1 MIHSGFACFAC
12 TVNVCVCLTILRKI
26 QVLLIL
32 SVTRTLDIYLY
43 PKDPS
48 HHYIYIYILITLS
61 DLYTCLCLDRLRGT
75 KALEPH
81 GPPVVPERE
90 LPSAAAQIDRLDP
103 LNSAWDQ
110 VVGSLLPGSDKPLS
124 VVGSL
129 TISL

>member
-48 HHYIYIYILITLS
+48 HHYIYILITLS